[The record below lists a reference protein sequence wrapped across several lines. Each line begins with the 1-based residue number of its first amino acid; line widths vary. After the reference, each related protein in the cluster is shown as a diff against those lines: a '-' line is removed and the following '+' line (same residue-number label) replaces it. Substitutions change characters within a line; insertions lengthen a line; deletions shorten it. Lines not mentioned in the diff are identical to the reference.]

1 MPCWLTVVCCLQ
13 GMPDRMFC
21 AVLEQ
26 FQLYFSRWYVCF
38 VSVWV
43 CPLYKCCSIKDYF
56 LFFLVLILYT
66 TLFFLCHT
74 CCHSH
79 SHTCSNL
86 SWRSE
91 DRAWSSRQ
99 VSLLRHASWHCRSV
113 LCLLHIRMPA
123 WPSITKVIQWHCCC
137 YLPLPH
143 QSSNRNVSL
152 ASNLQVSI
160 FKQTFISK
168 SIYVKKSVTQGFAF
182 LVSVWNTKLK
192 AHQVLYQSSSPF
204 SLVLKKSRSHKG
216 KRIVHAV

>member
-99 VSLLRHASWHCRSV
+99 VSLLWHASWHCRSV
-113 LCLLHIRMPA
+113 LCLLHIRTPA

-168 SIYVKKSVTQGFAF
+168 SIYVKKECYAGLCFYGFC
-182 LVSVWNTKLK
+182 LE
-192 AHQVLYQSSSPF
+192 YQIKSTSSFISIKQPIF
-204 SLVLKKSRSHKG
+204 ISFKK
-216 KRIVHAV
+216 ITVA